1 MSMNKYIFLW
11 LCLCFSQILSAQFL
25 NVNGSLVIDNA
36 SSEGARIVVLRN
48 NIELEKREIGK
59 RGRFD
64 LKFGLG
70 ADYRLFFEKDGYVTK
85 IVNINTDVPDE
96 IIQSNPDFPPV
107 KLIVTLL
114 PQVEGVD
121 LSIFDQAIANL
132 NYNYELDDFT
142 FDKEYSA
149 KMKDRI
155 AKTEQEIRR
164 VLAQKGS
171 EALAREQLFAQLTDK
186 GERSFSQHHWQ
197 EAIEHWTKALQIKPD
212 KKELEEKI
220 AIAQKEYEREEAE
233 KSVAAQNARTY
244 RMLIAS
250 GDSLLAVKN
259 YDASKEK
266 FIMAK
271 ALPLADEYPSQ
282 KITEIDAILDR
293 LAKEKQAEADLQ
305 ARIVKYKQIIAEAD
319 REFHQK
325 NYDTAESK
333 YQEALS
339 LNYEKQYPENQ
350 LKTITAI
357 RKEESDKQKQE
368 AILIARYNKLI
379 SSADNSFNNKAYEEA
394 VGLYTQ
400 ALSVK
405 PAESYP
411 KERIAQA
418 EEALKLLRQQQ
429 QEEAARKQQEE
440 LQKAQLMA
448 QYKQIIAEADA
459 AFKTENYAI
468 ARTRYTEADQLQTG
482 ESYPKNKIK
491 EIDNIFNSGKY
502 KQRLAEFNHNK
513 KLAEQALA
521 EKNYAGAKVYYEK
534 AASILPIDK
543 EEIQKKITEVNK
555 LIEAERLALQNKE
568 YQNQIDKANQAY
580 KEKSYAIAKFY
591 YQKALEIKKDDRYAK
606 EKLGEVEKL
615 ITERTEKTVEL

>member
-171 EALAREQLFAQLTDK
+171 EALAREQLFAQLTGK
-186 GERSFSQHHWQ
+186 GEHSFTQHHWQ

-244 RMLIAS
+244 KMLIAS

-271 ALPLADEYPSQ
+271 ELPLADEYPSQ

-440 LQKAQLMA
+440 LQKAQLMT

-615 ITERTEKTVEL
+615 INERTEKTVEL

>member
-1 MSMNKYIFLW
+1 MMNKYILLW
-11 LCLCFSQILSAQFL
+11 LCLCLSQILSAQSL

-48 NIELEKREIGK
+48 NIELERRDIGK

-149 KMKDRI
+149 KIKDRI

-171 EALAREQLFAQLTDK
+171 EALAREQLFAELTGK
-186 GERSFSQHHWQ
+186 GERAFSQRHWQ
-197 EAIEHWTKALQIKPD
+197 EAIEHWSKALQLKPD

-220 AIAQKEYEREEAE
+220 AIARKEYEREEAE

-244 RMLIAS
+244 KMLIAS
-250 GDSLLAVKN
+250 GDSLFALKN
-259 YDASKEK
+259 YEAAKEK
-266 FIMAK
+266 FTMAQ
-271 ALPLADEYPSQ
+271 ALPLADSYPTQ
-282 KITEIDAILDR
+282 KITEIDAIFAR
-293 LAKEKQAEADLQ
+293 LAKEQQAAEALQ
-305 ARIVKYKQIIAEAD
+305 ARIEKYKQLIAEAD
-319 REFHQK
+319 QEFHQK
-325 NYDTAESK
+325 NYDTAEAG
-333 YQEALS
+333 YREALA

-350 LKTITAI
+350 IKAIAAI
-357 RKEESDKQKQE
+357 RKEESDRQKQE
-368 AILIARYNKLI
+368 ATLTARYNTLI
-379 SSADNSFNNKAYEEA
+379 SSADNNFNNKAYEEA

-405 PAESYP
+405 PAETYP
-411 KERIAQA
+411 KEMIAKA
-418 EEALKLLRQQQ
+418 EEALRLLKQQQ
-429 QEEAARKQQEE
+429 EEEAARKQQEE
-440 LQKAQLMA
+440 LRKAQLMA
-448 QYKQIIAEADA
+448 RYKQIITEADA

-468 ARTRYTEADQLQTG
+468 ARTYYTEADQLHTG
-482 ESYPKNKIK
+482 ETYPKNKIK

-543 EEIQKKITEVNK
+543 DEIQKKINEVNK
-555 LIEAERLALQNKE
+555 LIEAERLARQNKE
-568 YQNQIDKANQAY
+568 YQEQINKADQAY
-580 KEKSYAIAKFY
+580 KDKSYAIAKFY
-591 YQKALEIKKDDRYAK
+591 YQKALEIKKEDKYAK
-606 EKLGEVEKL
+606 EKLSEVEKL
-615 ITERTEKTVEL
+615 INERTEKTVEL